1 MSMIVFGMQP
11 PMKSSDTV
19 RQLAECHE
27 RFLPPIEK
35 SNEAY
40 IWYSYVPSPILNGV
54 MRLGPEGDMRATIDR
69 IIEHA
74 PQEVPYSFWVI
85 NEPSYQ
91 DAREHL
97 EKKQF
102 APAMRCSLM
111 RWNVKGVEMPAADI
125 RPAEM
130 DLFHEIL
137 GGIFQFDVTVK
148 QSYSDLMKKGPC
160 ENYLLYVDGKPVST
174 GTLVIAGGYH
184 GGIFNESILP
194 GYESHQ
200 HEMIQFLMHR
210 ARSLRMQQLVV
221 LSAPDYE
228 STYLSLGFEKTGEV
242 DIYISTLN

>member
-27 RFLPPIEK
+27 RFILPVEK
-35 SNEAY
+35 SSEAY
-40 IWYSYVPSPILNGV
+40 IWYSNVPSAILNGV
-54 MRLGPEGDMRATIDR
+54 MRLGPDGDMKATIDR
-69 IIEHA
+69 IIENA
-74 PQEVPYSFWVI
+74 SKEVPYSFWVI

-91 DAREHL
+91 EAREHL

-102 APAMRCSLM
+102 VSSMRCFLM
-111 RWNVKGVEMPAADI
+111 RWNVENVAMPTADI

-137 GGIFQFDVTVK
+137 GEIFQFDVTVK

-184 GGIFNESILP
+184 GGIFNESIVP
-194 GYESHQ
+194 GFESYQ
-200 HEMIQFLMHR
+200 KEMIQHLMHR
-210 ARSLRMQQLVV
+210 ARALRMQQLVV
-221 LSAPDYE
+221 LSAPNYE
-228 STYLSLGFEKTGEV
+228 STYHSLGFEKTGEV
-242 DIYISTLN
+242 DIYVSSLK